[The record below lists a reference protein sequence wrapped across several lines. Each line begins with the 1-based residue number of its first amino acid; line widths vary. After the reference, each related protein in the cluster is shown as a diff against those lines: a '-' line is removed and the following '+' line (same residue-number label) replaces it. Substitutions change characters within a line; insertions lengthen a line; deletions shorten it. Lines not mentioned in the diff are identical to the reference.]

1 MTPQFELNLTYRNGK
16 ELVSFDKI
24 EAEDLV
30 SLLSQ
35 FIIVIANV
43 QRKIVE
49 RIEAETGRSIDDDV
63 PF

>member
-1 MTPQFELNLTYRNGK
+1 MTPQFELNLTYRNNK

-24 EAEDLV
+24 EADDLV

-49 RIEAETGRSIDDDV
+49 RIEAETGRRVDDDI